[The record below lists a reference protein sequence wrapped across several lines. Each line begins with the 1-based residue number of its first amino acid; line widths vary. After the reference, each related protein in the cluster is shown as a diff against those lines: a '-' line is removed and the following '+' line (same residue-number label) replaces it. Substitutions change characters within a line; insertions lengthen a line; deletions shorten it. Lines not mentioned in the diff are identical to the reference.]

1 MLGDKRFLR
10 TIKLR
15 NILSFGPDTPD
26 FELQSLNVLVG
37 PNGAGK
43 SNLIEAISLLQA
55 ASVNLFEPVRTGG
68 GIGEWLWKGTNN
80 PLLRAEIDVTVCYLQ
95 GGMPLRH
102 RLKFIMVGQR
112 AELLD
117 EAIENEGLWPD
128 KPDVDFYYRYENGHP
143 ILNVNESG
151 IPNISASILGQGR
164 TRRELR
170 RQDLALDQSIV
181 SQRKDPAQYPEV
193 TYLGN
198 EYAKIRLFREWNLGR
213 NTQPRRPQ
221 PTDLPGEF
229 LREDAANIALV
240 LNDLEHRSN
249 LRAGL
254 VERLRDADES
264 IVDFST
270 KVLGGTIQ
278 LFLHYSGLRSPVP
291 ATRLSDGT
299 VRYLCLLAVL
309 CHPEPPPL
317 VCLEEPELGLHPD
330 LLPRLADLLVEA
342 SHRMQLIVTTHSDV
356 LVDGLTNVPE
366 AIVVCEKRN
375 GSTIMSRR
383 TGPELA
389 IWLKDYGLGQLWR
402 RGEIGGNRW

>member
-15 NILSFGPDTPD
+15 NILSFGPDTL
-26 FELQSLNVLVG
+26 ELQLQSLNVLIG

-43 SNLIEAISLLQA
+43 SNLIEAIGLLQSA
-55 ASVNLFEPVRTGG
+55 PGNLLDPVRAGG
-68 GIGEWLWKGTNN
+68 GITEWLWKGSDEV
-80 PLLRAEIDVTVCYLQ
+80 PVAEIDTTVFYPQ
-95 GGMPLRH
+95 GRMPLRH
-102 RLKFIMVGQR
+102 RLKFTVVGQR
-112 AELLD
+112 AELVD
-117 EAIENEGLWPD
+117 EVIENEHPNWPGD
-128 KPDVDFYYRYENGHP
+128 PDVFFYYRYQGGHP
-143 ILNVNESG
+143 VLNVKTDGSTVD
-151 IPNISASILGQGR
+151 GR
-164 TRRELR
+164 VHRGLRRE
-170 RQDLALDQSIV
+170 DLALDQSVV
-181 SQRKDPAQYPEV
+181 SQRKDPDQYPEV

-198 EYAKIRLFREWNLGR
+198 EYAKIKLFREWNLGR

-221 PTDLPGEF
+221 PTDLPAEF

-254 VERLRDADES
+254 VEQLREADES

-278 LFLHYSGLRSPVP
+278 LFLHYSGLRAPVP

-299 VRYLCLLAVL
+299 IRYLCLLAVL

-330 LLPRLADLLVEA
+330 LLARLAELLVDA
-342 SHRMQLIVTTHSDV
+342 SHRMQLIVTTHSDT

-366 AIVVCEKRN
+366 AVIVCEKQN
-375 GSTIMSRR
+375 GSTRMSRR
-383 TGPELA
+383 TTAELA
-389 IWLKDYGLGQLWR
+389 TWLKDYGLGQLWR
-402 RGEIGGNRW
+402 RGELGGNRW